1 MENMHTDV
9 RVLRAKGVTPSLRK
23 VKQTTEATATRKKN
37 IILEKENFFSRKAY
51 PSSRHKL
58 PSEHSS
64 GAGLYFSR
72 GGGGR
77 MILVVSR

>member
-37 IILEKENFFSRKAY
+37 IILSFNLRFLGVTVLTAYSPGERK
-51 PSSRHKL
+51 SDKNVR
-58 PSEHSS
+58 E
-64 GAGLYFSR
+64 GF
-72 GGGGR
+72 
-77 MILVVSR
+77 